1 MFHPGLEE
9 DTALY
14 CEPSDAVF
22 EAFGQVERE
31 VNDATIKRAEA
42 LVSVIVAHLDPMP
55 DDSSE
60 LRTVFDAEA
69 GAAPTVVGKVPSF
82 AGETRVDAFGQ
93 VREQAPRV
101 SIDDTVVCVTRPS
114 GGVVSVKDVERL
126 LDSLPSPTVGVLS
139 QFMDCTGPQVV
150 TEARRVVTGALF
162 MPKLWALAKAG
173 VVGYDRVSYVARR
186 LSHSG
191 ICVPQFD
198 ELLTSRR
205 LDVTFKTF
213 RKHVNEIIAML
224 TTPKSRNEDAVR
236 NRCVRYWDNGDGTS
250 TVTMT
255 GPTLVMHAYFAR
267 LSGCARAVKKNDID
281 PFIATLS
288 DKDREILVPGESGE
302 KAKLRVGDL
311 GDVEIDDDRL
321 MDQLLFDMAVGATP
335 STEVRAK
342 VVPTGQRKPAS
353 VEHDESVDVAAE
365 GVKGLSSVPVF
376 NDKWEANNAQRVYEM
391 ELCISMPINEEWLK
405 AQANINVTVPVVHF
419 LKDQMP
425 GLIEL
430 DLAANGVK
438 MPGGD
443 GRASGDRPPGGT
455 DPGGEAPGVQ
465 QSAGMNTDGKP
476 QGEDP
481 PDRNGLSGATPVG
494 DPPNDS
500 ALAGSGPNE
509 GAQTDSAQGGNAPNE
524 SVQGAG
530 PPEEDGSHETVT
542 RESDGNM
549 ARPVLVRERLNVP
562 AMVNNRTP
570 IDDQTADELI
580 SRATWVY
587 RMFTDP
593 DTGVVLQ
600 STPTKYRVTAPLK
613 RVIEA
618 RSVMCSVLWCPV
630 PARVCEKDHIEPFN
644 HADPKRGGQTVL
656 ENLHPLCKKHHQ
668 EKTNRRI
675 SIATRDDGGLA
686 VEFPRIGTTL
696 VYPPE
701 SRINQ
706 EQFEQLV
713 QFFDAGKLDVSRSVG
728 GFLDAEHAKAGV
740 AASKQF
746 VTQEEITK
754 PVETEEVDESADDG
768 VNPGV
773 GRSAEGAERKPA
785 GQSRTPREGKAR
797 RDERSVW
804 EYAPVPGEL
813 VGDAPPF

>member
-1 MFHPGLEE
+1 MLNPGLEE
-9 DTALY
+9 DSDLY
-14 CEPSDAVF
+14 REPSDAVF

-69 GAAPTVVGKVPSF
+69 GAAPTVVGKAPSS

-93 VREQAPRV
+93 VREHAPRV
-101 SIDDTVVCVTRPS
+101 SIDGTVVCVPRPS

-150 TEARRVVTGALF
+150 TEARRVVTGVLF

-186 LSHSG
+186 LSHLG

-205 LDVTFKTF
+205 VDVTFKTF
-213 RKHVNEIIAML
+213 RKHVNDIIAML
-224 TTPKSRNEDAVR
+224 TTPKSRNEDALR
-236 NRCVRYWDNGDGTS
+236 NRCVRYWDNGNGTS

-302 KAKLRVGDL
+302 KVKLRVGDL

-321 MDQLLFDMAVGATP
+321 MDQLLFDMAVGAIP

-353 VEHDESVDVAAE
+353 VEHDECVDVAGE
-365 GVKGLSSVPVF
+365 GAKGLSSVPVF

-430 DLAANGVK
+430 DLAANGVNE
-438 MPGGD
+438 PGSDERG
-443 GRASGDRPPGGT
+443 SKDRPPGET
-455 DPGGEAPGVQ
+455 DSGGDPPGIQ
-465 QSAGMNTDGKP
+465 QSAGTNTVGKP
-476 QGEDP
+476 PGEESQDK
-481 PDRNGLSGATPVG
+481 SGFRRTPSAG
-494 DPPNDS
+494 DPPVDS
-500 ALAGSGPNE
+500 ALAGSGPNDSAQTE
-509 GAQTDSAQGGNAPNE
+509 GAQTDSAQGDNAPNE
-524 SVQGAG
+524 SAQGAR
-530 PPEEDGSHETVT
+530 PPEESGSHETVA
-542 RESDGNM
+542 RENVGSVV
-549 ARPVLVRERLNVP
+549 RPVLARERLNVP
-562 AMVNNRTP
+562 VMMNNRIP

-580 SRATWVY
+580 SRAMWVY

-618 RSVMCSVLWCPV
+618 RSVTCSVPWCTV

-675 SIATRDDGGLA
+675 SITTRDDGGLA
-686 VEFPRIGTTL
+686 CEFPRIGTTL

-713 QFFDAGKLDVSRSVG
+713 EFFDAGKLDVSRSVG

-746 VTQEEITK
+746 VTQKEITK
-754 PVETEEVDESADDG
+754 PVAAEEVEESAGTGDELGD
-768 VNPGV
+768 
-773 GRSAEGAERKPA
+773 ERVA
-785 GQSRTPREGKAR
+785 REGETAR
-797 RDERSVW
+797 GGRSVW
-804 EYAPVPGEL
+804 EYVPVPGEL

>member
-14 CEPSDAVF
+14 REPSDAVF

-60 LRTVFDAEA
+60 LRTVFDAEV

-101 SIDDTVVCVTRPS
+101 TIDDTVVCVPRPS

-126 LDSLPSPTVGVLS
+126 LDSLPSPTVGMLS

-186 LSHSG
+186 LSHLG

-302 KAKLRVGDL
+302 KVKLRVGDL

-321 MDQLLFDMAVGATP
+321 MDQLLFDMAVGAIP

-353 VEHDESVDVAAE
+353 VEHDESVDVAGE
-365 GVKGLSSVPVF
+365 GAKGLSSVPVF

-443 GRASGDRPPGGT
+443 GRASEDRSPGGT
-455 DPGGEAPGVQ
+455 DPGGKPPGVQ
-465 QSAGMNTDGKP
+465 QPAGMNTDGKP

-481 PDRNGLSGATPVG
+481 PDENGLSGVTPVG

-500 ALAGSGPNE
+500 VQAARTPEES
-509 GAQTDSAQGGNAPNE
+509 DSHGTATREDDGNA
-524 SVQGAG
+524 
-530 PPEEDGSHETVT
+530 
-542 RESDGNM
+542 

-613 RVIEA
+613 RVVEA

-675 SIATRDDGGLA
+675 SITTRDDGGLA

-740 AASKQF
+740 AVSKQF
-746 VTQEEITK
+746 VTQKEITK
-754 PVETEEVDESADDG
+754 PVDTKEAEVAAGTGGEPGDEQVA
-768 VNPGV
+768 
-773 GRSAEGAERKPA
+773 
-785 GQSRTPREGKAR
+785 REGETAR
-797 RDERSVW
+797 GGRSVW

>member
-1 MFHPGLEE
+1 MMLNPGLEE
-9 DTALY
+9 DVDLY
-14 CEPSDAVF
+14 REPSDAVF

-82 AGETRVDAFGQ
+82 ACEARVDAFGQ
-93 VREQAPRV
+93 VREHAPRV
-101 SIDDTVVCVTRPS
+101 SIDDTVVCVPRPS

-126 LDSLPSPTVGVLS
+126 LDSLPSPTVGMLS

-186 LSHSG
+186 LSHLG

-224 TTPKSRNEDAVR
+224 TTPKSRNEDALR
-236 NRCVRYWDNGDGTS
+236 NRCVRYWDNGNGTS

-302 KAKLRVGDL
+302 KVKLRVGDL

-321 MDQLLFDMAVGATP
+321 MDQLLFDMAVGAIP

-353 VEHDESVDVAAE
+353 VEHDESVDVAGEGAE
-365 GVKGLSSVPVF
+365 GLSRVPVF
-376 NDKWEANNAQRVYEM
+376 NDKWEANNARRVYET

-430 DLAANGVK
+430 DLEANGVK
-438 MPGGD
+438 MPGGG
-443 GRASGDRPPGGT
+443 GRASEDRPPGGT
-455 DPGGEAPGVQ
+455 DPGGEPPGVQ
-465 QSAGMNTDGKP
+465 QSAGLDADGKP

-481 PDRNGLSGATPVG
+481 PDRNDLSGATPVG

-500 ALAGSGPNE
+500 E
-509 GAQTDSAQGGNAPNE
+509 
-524 SVQGAG
+524 QGAG

-542 RESDGNM
+542 RKSDGNM
-549 ARPVLVRERLNVP
+549 AKPVLVRERLNVP

-600 STPTKYRVTAPLK
+600 TTPTKYRVTAPLK

-675 SIATRDDGGLA
+675 SITTRDDGGLA

-713 QFFDAGKLDVSRSVG
+713 EFFDAGKLDVSRSVSD
-728 GFLDAEHAKAGV
+728 FLDAEHAKAGV
-740 AASKQF
+740 PASRQL

-773 GRSAEGAERKPA
+773 GRSAEGE
-785 GQSRTPREGKAR
+785 TAR
-797 RDERSVW
+797 GVRSVW
-804 EYAPVPGEL
+804 EYAPVSGEL

>member
-1 MFHPGLEE
+1 MMLNPGLEE
-9 DTALY
+9 DVDLY
-14 CEPSDAVF
+14 REPSDAVF

-42 LVSVIVAHLDPMP
+42 LVSVIVAHLDPMS

-60 LRTVFDAEA
+60 LRTVFDSEA
-69 GAAPTVVGKVPSF
+69 GAAPTVVGQVPSF

-93 VREQAPRV
+93 VCEQAPRV
-101 SIDDTVVCVTRPS
+101 TIDDTVVCVPRPS

-139 QFMDCTGPQVV
+139 QFMDCTGTQVV

-186 LSHSG
+186 LSHLG
-191 ICVPQFD
+191 ICVPLFD

-205 LDVTFKTF
+205 VDVTFKTF
-213 RKHVNEIIAML
+213 RKHVNDIIAML

-281 PFIATLS
+281 PFVATLS

-302 KAKLRVGDL
+302 KVKLRVGDL

-321 MDQLLFDMAVGATP
+321 MDQLLFDMAVGAIP

-342 VVPTGQRKPAS
+342 VVPTGQRKPDS

-365 GVKGLSSVPVF
+365 GAKGLSGVPVF
-376 NDKWEANNAQRVYEM
+376 NDKWEVNNAQRVYET

-438 MPGGD
+438 VPGGD
-443 GRASGDRPPGGT
+443 GRASEVRPPGGT
-455 DPGGEAPGVQ
+455 DPGGEPPGAQ
-465 QSAGMNTDGKP
+465 QTVGMSTDGKP
-476 QGEDP
+476 QDEDP
-481 PDRNGLSGATPVG
+481 PDRNGLSGVTPVG

-500 ALAGSGPNE
+500 ALADKGSN
-509 GAQTDSAQGGNAPNE
+509 
-524 SVQGAG
+524 
-530 PPEEDGSHETVT
+530 
-542 RESDGNM
+542 DGNV
-549 ARPVLVRERLNVP
+549 AKPVLVRERLNVP

-570 IDDQTADELI
+570 IDDQTADEVI

-613 RVIEA
+613 RVVEA
-618 RSVMCSVLWCPV
+618 RSDTCSVPWCRV
-630 PARVCEKDHIEPFN
+630 PSRVCEKDHIEPFN

-675 SIATRDDGGLA
+675 SITTRDDGGLA
-686 VEFPRIGTTL
+686 CEFPRIGTTL

-713 QFFDAGKLDVSRSVG
+713 QFFDAGKLDVSRSVD

-740 AASKQF
+740 SASKQF

-754 PVETEEVDESADDG
+754 PVAAEEADESADDG
-768 VNPGV
+768 VTPGV

-785 GQSRTPREGKAR
+785 DQSRTPREGKAR
-797 RDERSVW
+797 CDERSVW
-804 EYAPVPGEL
+804 EYVPVPGEL

>member
-14 CEPSDAVF
+14 REPSDAVF

-42 LVSVIVAHLDPMP
+42 LVSVIVAHLAPMP

-69 GAAPTVVGKVPSF
+69 GAAPTVVGQVPSF

-101 SIDDTVVCVTRPS
+101 TIDDTVVCVPRPS

-126 LDSLPSPTVGVLS
+126 VDSLPSPTVGMLS
-139 QFMDCTGPQVV
+139 QFKDCTGPQVV

-186 LSHSG
+186 LSHLG

-224 TTPKSRNEDAVR
+224 TTPKSRNEDALR
-236 NRCVRYWDNGDGTS
+236 NRCVRYWDNGNGTS

-302 KAKLRVGDL
+302 KVKLRVGDL

-321 MDQLLFDMAVGATP
+321 MDQLLFDMAVGAIP

-353 VEHDESVDVAAE
+353 VEHDESVDSVGKSAE
-365 GVKGLSSVPVF
+365 GLSSVPVF

-430 DLAANGVK
+430 DLEANGVK

-443 GRASGDRPPGGT
+443 GRASEDRPPGGT
-455 DPGGEAPGVQ
+455 DPGGKPPGVQ
-465 QSAGMNTDGKP
+465 HSVGMNADGKP

-481 PDRNGLSGATPVG
+481 PDRNGLSGAAPVG

-500 ALAGSGPNE
+500 ALAGSGPN
-509 GAQTDSAQGGNAPNE
+509 DSAQGAR
-524 SVQGAG
+524 
-530 PPEEDGSHETVT
+530 PPEESDSHETATRDVAT
-542 RESDGNM
+542 RENDRNT

-570 IDDQTADELI
+570 IDDQTADEVI

-600 STPTKYRVTAPLK
+600 TTPTKYRVTAPLK

-644 HADPKRGGQTVL
+644 HADPKLGGQTVL

-675 SIATRDDGGLA
+675 SITTRDDGGLA

-746 VTQEEITK
+746 VTQKEITK
-754 PVETEEVDESADDG
+754 PVATEVAEESADAG

-773 GRSAEGAERKPA
+773 GGSAEGE
-785 GQSRTPREGKAR
+785 TAR
-797 RDERSVW
+797 GGRSVW
-804 EYAPVPGEL
+804 EYAPAPGEL

>member
-1 MFHPGLEE
+1 MLNPGLEE
-9 DTALY
+9 DVDLY
-14 CEPSDAVF
+14 REPSDAVF

-42 LVSVIVAHLDPMP
+42 LVSVVVAHLDPMP
-55 DDSSE
+55 DDSLV

-69 GAAPTVVGKVPSF
+69 GAPPAVIGQVPSF
-82 AGETRVDAFGQ
+82 AGETRVDSFGQ

-101 SIDDTVVCVTRPS
+101 SIDDTVVCVLTPN
-114 GGVVSVKDVERL
+114 GGVVSVKDVEGL
-126 LDSLPSPTVGVLS
+126 LDSLPSPTVGMLS
-139 QFMDCTGPQVV
+139 QFMDCTGPQVI
-150 TEARRVVTGALF
+150 TETRRVVTGALF

-186 LSHSG
+186 LSHLG
-191 ICVPQFD
+191 ICVPLFD

-302 KAKLRVGDL
+302 KVKLRVGDL

-321 MDQLLFDMAVGATP
+321 MDQLLFDMAVGAIP
-335 STEVRAK
+335 STEVHAK
-342 VVPTGQRKPAS
+342 VVPTGQQTPGS
-353 VEHDESVDVAAE
+353 VEYGECADSAGAGGD
-365 GVKGLSSVPVF
+365 GLSSVPVF

-391 ELCISMPINEEWLK
+391 ELCISMPINEEWLI
-405 AQANINVTVPVVHF
+405 AQTNINVTVPVLHF

-438 MPGGD
+438 TPGGD
-443 GRASGDRPPGGT
+443 GRTSEGRPPGGT
-455 DPGGEAPGVQ
+455 DPGGEPPGVQ
-465 QSAGMNTDGKP
+465 QSAGMNADGKP
-476 QGEDP
+476 QDENP
-481 PDRNGLSGATPVG
+481 PDRSGLSGATPVG
-494 DPPNDS
+494 DPPY
-500 ALAGSGPNE
+500 E
-509 GAQTDSAQGGNAPNE
+509 GAQTGSAQGDDA
-524 SVQGAG
+524 QGTG
-530 PPEEDGSHETVT
+530 PPEEDGSHETAT
-542 RESDGNM
+542 RENDGNT

-562 AMVNNRTP
+562 AMLNNRTP

-618 RSVMCSVLWCPV
+618 RSVMCSVLWCTV

-644 HADPKRGGQTVL
+644 HADPKSGGQTVL

-668 EKTNRRI
+668 EKTNKRI
-675 SIATRDDGGLA
+675 SITKRDDGGLA

-713 QFFDAGKLDVSRSVG
+713 QFFDAGKLDVSRSVN
-728 GFLDAEHAKAGV
+728 GFLDSEHVKAGV
-740 AASKQF
+740 SVSKQF
-746 VTQEEITK
+746 VTQEEITR
-754 PVETEEVDESADDG
+754 PVEAEEAADAGDE
-768 VNPGV
+768 PGD
-773 GRSAEGAERKPA
+773 ERV
-785 GQSRTPREGKAR
+785 SREGETA

-804 EYAPVPGEL
+804 EYVPVPGEL

>member
-31 VNDATIKRAEA
+31 VNGATIKRAEA

-69 GAAPTVVGKVPSF
+69 GAAPTVVGKAPSS

-93 VREQAPRV
+93 VREHAPRV
-101 SIDDTVVCVTRPS
+101 SIDDTVVCVPRPS
-114 GGVVSVKDVERL
+114 GGVVSVKDVEQL

-139 QFMDCTGPQVV
+139 QFMDCTGPQVA
-150 TEARRVVTGALF
+150 TEARRVVTGVLF
-162 MPKLWALAKAG
+162 LPKLWALAKAG

-186 LSHSG
+186 LSHLG

-205 LDVTFKTF
+205 VDVTFKTF
-213 RKHVNEIIAML
+213 RKHVNDIIAML
-224 TTPKSRNEDAVR
+224 TTPKSRNEDALR
-236 NRCVRYWDNGDGTS
+236 NRCVRYWDNGNGTS

-288 DKDREILVPGESGE
+288 DKDREVLVPGESGE
-302 KAKLRVGDL
+302 KVKLRVGDL

-321 MDQLLFDMAVGATP
+321 MDQLLFDMAVGAIP

-342 VVPTGQRKPAS
+342 VVPTGQQKPAS
-353 VEHDESVDVAAE
+353 VEHRESAGSVDE
-365 GVKGLSSVPVF
+365 GATKLSSVPVF
-376 NDKWEANNAQRVYEM
+376 NDKWEANNAQRVYET

-405 AQANINVTVPVVHF
+405 AQANINVTVPVLHF
-419 LKDQMP
+419 LKDQVP

-443 GRASGDRPPGGT
+443 GRTSEDRPPGGT
-455 DPGGEAPGVQ
+455 DPGGKPPGVQ
-465 QSAGMNTDGKP
+465 QSVGMNAAGKP

-494 DPPNDS
+494 DPPNGS
-500 ALAGSGPNE
+500 ALAGSGPN
-509 GAQTDSAQGGNAPNE
+509 DSAQGAR
-524 SVQGAG
+524 S
-530 PPEEDGSHETVT
+530 PEECGSPEAAT
-542 RESDGNM
+542 RENSENT

-562 AMVNNRTP
+562 VMMNNRIP

-613 RVIEA
+613 RVVEA
-618 RSVMCSVLWCPV
+618 RSDTCSVPWCRV
-630 PARVCEKDHIEPFN
+630 PSRVCEKDHIEPFN

-675 SIATRDDGGLA
+675 SITTRDDGGLA

-713 QFFDAGKLDVSRSVG
+713 QFFDARKLDVSRSVN

-740 AASKQF
+740 TASKQF

-754 PVETEEVDESADDG
+754 PLEVDEAEESAGTGDE
-768 VNPGV
+768 PGDEQV
-773 GRSAEGAERKPA
+773 A
-785 GQSRTPREGKAR
+785 REGETAR
-797 RDERSVW
+797 GGRSVW
-804 EYAPVPGEL
+804 EYVPVPGEL

>member
-1 MFHPGLEE
+1 MLNPGLEE
-9 DTALY
+9 DVDLY

-101 SIDDTVVCVTRPS
+101 SIDDTVVCVPRPS

-186 LSHSG
+186 LSHLG

-302 KAKLRVGDL
+302 KVKLRVGDL

-321 MDQLLFDMAVGATP
+321 MDQLLFDMAVGAIP

-342 VVPTGQRKPAS
+342 VVSTGQRKPAS
-353 VEHDESVDVAAE
+353 VEHDESVDVAGE
-365 GVKGLSSVPVF
+365 GAKGLSSVPVF

-405 AQANINVTVPVVHF
+405 AQANINVTVPVLHF

-430 DLAANGVK
+430 DLEANGVK

-443 GRASGDRPPGGT
+443 GWASEDRSPGGT
-455 DPGGEAPGVQ
+455 DPGGEPPGVQ
-465 QSAGMNTDGKP
+465 QPAGMNADGKP

-481 PDRNGLSGATPVG
+481 PDENGLSGVTPVG
-494 DPPNDS
+494 DPPN
-500 ALAGSGPNE
+500 E
-509 GAQTDSAQGGNAPNE
+509 SAQGAR
-524 SVQGAG
+524 
-530 PPEEDGSHETVT
+530 PPEESDSHETAT
-542 RESDGNM
+542 RENDGNM

-600 STPTKYRVTAPLK
+600 TTPTKYRVTAPLK

-675 SIATRDDGGLA
+675 SITTRDDGALA

-706 EQFEQLV
+706 EQYEQLV
-713 QFFDAGKLDVSRSVG
+713 QFFDAGKLDVSRSVN

-754 PVETEEVDESADDG
+754 PVVTEEVDESADDG

-773 GRSAEGAERKPA
+773 GRSAEGAGRKPA

-797 RDERSVW
+797 CDERSVW

>member
-31 VNDATIKRAEA
+31 VNGATIKRAEA

-60 LRTVFDAEA
+60 PRTVFDAEA
-69 GAAPTVVGKVPSF
+69 GAAPTVVGQVPSF
-82 AGETRVDAFGQ
+82 ASETRVDAFGQ
-93 VREQAPRV
+93 VREQTPRV
-101 SIDDTVVCVTRPS
+101 SIDDTVVCVPTPN
-114 GGVVSVKDVERL
+114 GGVVSVKDVEQL
-126 LDSLPSPTVGVLS
+126 LDSLPSPTVGMLS

-186 LSHSG
+186 LSHLG

-205 LDVTFKTF
+205 VDVTFKTF
-213 RKHVNEIIAML
+213 RKHVNDIIAML
-224 TTPKSRNEDAVR
+224 TTPKSRNEDALR
-236 NRCVRYWDNGDGTS
+236 NRCVRYWDNGNGTS

-302 KAKLRVGDL
+302 KVKLRVGDL

-321 MDQLLFDMAVGATP
+321 MDQLLFDMAVGAIP

-342 VVPTGQRKPAS
+342 VVPTGQRKPDN
-353 VEHDESVDVAAE
+353 VEHRESDGSADEGAT
-365 GVKGLSSVPVF
+365 KLSNVPVF
-376 NDKWEANNAQRVYEM
+376 NDKWEASNAQRVYET

-405 AQANINVTVPVVHF
+405 AQANINVTVPVLHF
-419 LKDQMP
+419 LKDQVP
-425 GLIEL
+425 GVVEL
-430 DLAANGVK
+430 DLAANGVNE
-438 MPGGD
+438 PGSDERG
-443 GRASGDRPPGGT
+443 SKDRPPGET
-455 DPGGEAPGVQ
+455 DSGGDPPGVQ
-465 QSAGMNTDGKP
+465 QSAGTNTVGKP
-476 QGEDP
+476 PGEESQDK
-481 PDRNGLSGATPVG
+481 SGFRRTPSAG
-494 DPPNDS
+494 DPPVDS
-500 ALAGSGPNE
+500 ALAGSGPNG
-509 GAQTDSAQGGNAPNE
+509 GAQTDSAQGDNAPNE
-524 SVQGAG
+524 SAQGAR
-530 PPEEDGSHETVT
+530 PPEESGSHETAT
-542 RESDGNM
+542 RENSENT
-549 ARPVLVRERLNVP
+549 ASPVLVRDRLNVP

-570 IDDQTADELI
+570 IDDQTADEVI

-618 RSVMCSVLWCPV
+618 RSDTCSVPWCPV
-630 PARVCEKDHIEPFN
+630 PSRVCEKDHIEPFN

-668 EKTNRRI
+668 EKTSRRI
-675 SIATRDDGGLA
+675 SITTRDDGGLA
-686 VEFPRIGTTL
+686 CEFPRIGTTL

-713 QFFDAGKLDVSRSVG
+713 QFFDAGKLDVSRSVN

-740 AASKQF
+740 TASKQF

-754 PVETEEVDESADDG
+754 PLEVDEAEESAD
-768 VNPGV
+768 
-773 GRSAEGAERKPA
+773 AEGEPGDEQVA
-785 GQSRTPREGKAR
+785 REGETAR
-797 RDERSVW
+797 GVRSVW

>member
-1 MFHPGLEE
+1 MLNSGLEE
-9 DTALY
+9 DVDLY
-14 CEPSDAVF
+14 REPSDAVF

-42 LVSVIVAHLDPMP
+42 LVSVVVAHLDPMP
-55 DDSSE
+55 DDSLV

-69 GAAPTVVGKVPSF
+69 GAPPAVIGQVPSF
-82 AGETRVDAFGQ
+82 AGETRVDSFGQ

-101 SIDDTVVCVTRPS
+101 SIDDTVVCVLTPN
-114 GGVVSVKDVERL
+114 GGVVSVKDVEGL
-126 LDSLPSPTVGVLS
+126 LDSLPSPTVGMLS
-139 QFMDCTGPQVV
+139 QFMDCTGPQVI
-150 TEARRVVTGALF
+150 TETRRVVTGALF

-186 LSHSG
+186 LSHLG
-191 ICVPQFD
+191 ICVPLFD

-302 KAKLRVGDL
+302 KVKLRVGDL

-321 MDQLLFDMAVGATP
+321 MDQLLFDMAVGAIP
-335 STEVRAK
+335 STEVHAK
-342 VVPTGQRKPAS
+342 VVPTGQQKPGS
-353 VEHDESVDVAAE
+353 VEYGECADSAGAGGD
-365 GVKGLSSVPVF
+365 GLSNVPVF
-376 NDKWEANNAQRVYEM
+376 NDKWEANNAQRVYET

-405 AQANINVTVPVVHF
+405 AQTNINITVPVLHF

-443 GRASGDRPPGGT
+443 GRTSEDRPPGGT
-455 DPGGEAPGVQ
+455 DPGGEPPGVQ
-465 QSAGMNTDGKP
+465 PPAGMNADGKP

-481 PDRNGLSGATPVG
+481 PDRSGLSGVTPVG

-509 GAQTDSAQGGNAPNE
+509 SAQTDSAQGDEA
-524 SVQGAG
+524 QGAG
-530 PPEEDGSHETVT
+530 PSEEDGSHETAT
-542 RESDGNM
+542 RENSENS
-549 ARPVLVRERLNVP
+549 ARSVLVRDRLNVP
-562 AMVNNRTP
+562 VMVNNRTP

-587 RMFTDP
+587 RMFTNP

-618 RSVMCSVLWCPV
+618 RSVMCSVLWCTV

-668 EKTNRRI
+668 EKTNKRI
-675 SIATRDDGGLA
+675 NITKRDDGGLA

-713 QFFDAGKLDVSRSVG
+713 QFFDAGKLDVSRSVND
-728 GFLDAEHAKAGV
+728 FLDAEHAKAGV

-746 VTQEEITK
+746 VTQKEITK
-754 PVETEEVDESADDG
+754 PVAAEEAEESAGTGDE
-768 VNPGV
+768 PGDEQ
-773 GRSAEGAERKPA
+773 A
-785 GQSRTPREGKAR
+785 TREGETA

-804 EYAPVPGEL
+804 AYEPVPGEL

>member
-9 DTALY
+9 DVDLY

-22 EAFGQVERE
+22 EAFRHVERE

-42 LVSVIVAHLDPMP
+42 LVSVIVAHLDPLT

-69 GAAPTVVGKVPSF
+69 GVAPTVVGQVPSF
-82 AGETRVDAFGQ
+82 ASETRVDAFGQ
-93 VREQAPRV
+93 VREQTPRV
-101 SIDDTVVCVTRPS
+101 SIDDTVVCVPTPN
-114 GGVVSVKDVERL
+114 GGVVSVKDVEQL
-126 LDSLPSPTVGVLS
+126 LDSLPSPTVGMLS

-186 LSHSG
+186 LSHLG

-205 LDVTFKTF
+205 VDVTFKTF
-213 RKHVNEIIAML
+213 RKHVNDIIAML
-224 TTPKSRNEDAVR
+224 TTPKSRNEDALR
-236 NRCVRYWDNGDGTS
+236 NRCVRYWDNGNGTS

-302 KAKLRVGDL
+302 KVKLRVGDL

-321 MDQLLFDMAVGATP
+321 MDQLLFDMAVGAIP

-342 VVPTGQRKPAS
+342 VVPTGQRKPDN
-353 VEHDESVDVAAE
+353 VEHRESDGSADEGAT
-365 GVKGLSSVPVF
+365 KLSNVPVF
-376 NDKWEANNAQRVYEM
+376 NDKWEASNAQRVYET

-405 AQANINVTVPVVHF
+405 AQANINVTVPVLHF
-419 LKDQMP
+419 LKDQVP
-425 GLIEL
+425 GVVEL
-430 DLAANGVK
+430 DLAANGVNE
-438 MPGGD
+438 PGSDERG
-443 GRASGDRPPGGT
+443 SKDRPPGET
-455 DPGGEAPGVQ
+455 DSGGDPPGVQ
-465 QSAGMNTDGKP
+465 QSAGTNTVGKP
-476 QGEDP
+476 PGEESQDK
-481 PDRNGLSGATPVG
+481 SGFRRTPSAG
-494 DPPNDS
+494 DPPVDS
-500 ALAGSGPNE
+500 ALAGSGPNG
-509 GAQTDSAQGGNAPNE
+509 GAQGDNAPNE
-524 SVQGAG
+524 SAQGAR
-530 PPEEDGSHETVT
+530 PPEESGSHETAT
-542 RESDGNM
+542 RENSENT
-549 ARPVLVRERLNVP
+549 ASPVLVRDRLNVP

-570 IDDQTADELI
+570 IDDQTADEVI

-618 RSVMCSVLWCPV
+618 RSDTCSVPWCPV
-630 PARVCEKDHIEPFN
+630 PSRVCEKDHIEPFN
-644 HADPKRGGQTVL
+644 HAGPKRGGQTVL

-668 EKTNRRI
+668 EKTSRRI
-675 SIATRDDGGLA
+675 SITTRDDGGLA
-686 VEFPRIGTTL
+686 CEFPRIGTTL

-706 EQFEQLV
+706 EQFEQMV
-713 QFFDAGKLDVSRSVG
+713 EFFDAGKLDVSRSVG

-746 VTQEEITK
+746 VTQKEITK
-754 PVETEEVDESADDG
+754 PVAAEEVDESAGTGDELGD
-768 VNPGV
+768 
-773 GRSAEGAERKPA
+773 ERVA
-785 GQSRTPREGKAR
+785 REGETAR
-797 RDERSVW
+797 GGRSVW

>member
-1 MFHPGLEE
+1 MMLNPGLGE
-9 DTALY
+9 DVDLY
-14 CEPSDAVF
+14 REPSDAVF

-42 LVSVIVAHLDPMP
+42 LVSVIVAHLDPMS

-60 LRTVFDAEA
+60 LRTVFDSEA
-69 GAAPTVVGKVPSF
+69 GAAPTVVGQVPSF

-101 SIDDTVVCVTRPS
+101 TIDDTVVCVPRPS

-186 LSHSG
+186 LSHLG
-191 ICVPQFD
+191 ICVPLFD

-205 LDVTFKTF
+205 VDVTFKTF
-213 RKHVNEIIAML
+213 RKHVNDIIAML

-302 KAKLRVGDL
+302 KVKLRVGDL

-321 MDQLLFDMAVGATP
+321 MDQLLFDMAVGAIP

-342 VVPTGQRKPAS
+342 VVPTGQRKPDS

-365 GVKGLSSVPVF
+365 GAKGLSGVPMF
-376 NDKWEANNAQRVYEM
+376 NDKWEVNNAQRVYEM

-438 MPGGD
+438 VPGGD
-443 GRASGDRPPGGT
+443 GRASEVRPPGGT
-455 DPGGEAPGVQ
+455 DPGGEPPGAQ
-465 QSAGMNTDGKP
+465 QSVGMSADGKP
-476 QGEDP
+476 QDEDP
-481 PDRNGLSGATPVG
+481 PDRNGLSGVTPVG
-494 DPPNDS
+494 DP
-500 ALAGSGPNE
+500 PNE
-509 GAQTDSAQGGNAPNE
+509 GAQTDSALA
-524 SVQGAG
+524 
-530 PPEEDGSHETVT
+530 DKGSN
-542 RESDGNM
+542 DGNV
-549 ARPVLVRERLNVP
+549 AKPVLVRERLNVP

-570 IDDQTADELI
+570 IDDQTADEVI

-613 RVIEA
+613 RVVEA
-618 RSVMCSVLWCPV
+618 RSDTCSVPWCRV
-630 PARVCEKDHIEPFN
+630 PSRVCEKDHIEPFN

-668 EKTNRRI
+668 EKTNKRI
-675 SIATRDDGGLA
+675 SITTRDDGGLA
-686 VEFPRIGTTL
+686 CEFPRIGTTL

-713 QFFDAGKLDVSRSVG
+713 QFFDAGKLDVSRSVD

-740 AASKQF
+740 AASRQF

-754 PVETEEVDESADDG
+754 PVAAEEADESADDG
-768 VNPGV
+768 VTTGV

-785 GQSRTPREGKAR
+785 DQSRTPREGKAR
-797 RDERSVW
+797 CDERSVW
-804 EYAPVPGEL
+804 EYVPVPGEL

>member
-9 DTALY
+9 DVDLY

-22 EAFGQVERE
+22 EAFRHVERE

-42 LVSVIVAHLDPMP
+42 LVSVIVAHLDPLT

-69 GAAPTVVGKVPSF
+69 GVAPTVVGQVPSF
-82 AGETRVDAFGQ
+82 ASETRVDAFGQ
-93 VREQAPRV
+93 VREQTPRV
-101 SIDDTVVCVTRPS
+101 SIDDTVVCVPTPN
-114 GGVVSVKDVERL
+114 GGVVSVKDVEQL
-126 LDSLPSPTVGVLS
+126 LDSLPSPTVGMLS

-186 LSHSG
+186 LSHLG

-205 LDVTFKTF
+205 VDVTFKTF
-213 RKHVNEIIAML
+213 RKHVNDIIAML
-224 TTPKSRNEDAVR
+224 TTPKSRNEDALR
-236 NRCVRYWDNGDGTS
+236 NRCVRYWDNGNGTS

-302 KAKLRVGDL
+302 KVKLRVGDL

-321 MDQLLFDMAVGATP
+321 MDQLLFDMAVGAIP
-335 STEVRAK
+335 STEVHAK
-342 VVPTGQRKPAS
+342 VVPTGQQKPGS
-353 VEHDESVDVAAE
+353 VEYGECADSAGAGGD
-365 GVKGLSSVPVF
+365 GLSNVPVF
-376 NDKWEANNAQRVYEM
+376 NDKWEANNAQRVYET

-405 AQANINVTVPVVHF
+405 AQTNINITVPVLHF

-430 DLAANGVK
+430 DLDANGVK

-443 GRASGDRPPGGT
+443 GRTSEDRPPGGT
-455 DPGGEAPGVQ
+455 DPGGKPPGVQ
-465 QSAGMNTDGKP
+465 QSVGMNADGKP

-481 PDRNGLSGATPVG
+481 SDANGLSGATPVG

-500 ALAGSGPNE
+500 AQTE
-509 GAQTDSAQGGNAPNE
+509 VAQTDSAQGDNAPNE
-524 SVQGAG
+524 SAQGAR
-530 PPEEDGSHETVT
+530 PPEESGSHETAT
-542 RESDGNM
+542 RENSENT
-549 ARPVLVRERLNVP
+549 ARPVLVRDRLNVP

-570 IDDQTADELI
+570 IDDQTADEVI

-618 RSVMCSVLWCPV
+618 RSDTCSVPWCPV
-630 PARVCEKDHIEPFN
+630 PSRVCEKDHIEPFN

-668 EKTNRRI
+668 EKTSRRI
-675 SIATRDDGGLA
+675 SITTRDDGGLA
-686 VEFPRIGTTL
+686 CEFPRIGTTL

-706 EQFEQLV
+706 EQFEQMV
-713 QFFDAGKLDVSRSVG
+713 EFFDAGKLDVSRSVG

-746 VTQEEITK
+746 VTQKEITK
-754 PVETEEVDESADDG
+754 PVAAEEVDESAGTGDELGD
-768 VNPGV
+768 
-773 GRSAEGAERKPA
+773 ERVA
-785 GQSRTPREGKAR
+785 REGETAR
-797 RDERSVW
+797 GGRSVW
-804 EYAPVPGEL
+804 EYTPMPGEL

>member
-1 MFHPGLEE
+1 MFYPGLEE

-14 CEPSDAVF
+14 REPSDAVF

-31 VNDATIKRAEA
+31 VNDVTIKRAEA
-42 LVSVIVAHLDPMP
+42 LVAVIVAHLDPMP

-60 LRTVFDAEA
+60 LRTVFNAEA
-69 GAAPTVVGKVPSF
+69 GAPPAVIGQVLSF

-93 VREQAPRV
+93 VREQAPKV
-101 SIDDTVVCVTRPS
+101 SIDGTVVCVLTPN

-126 LDSLPSPTVGVLS
+126 LDSLPSPTVGMLS
-139 QFMDCTGPQVV
+139 QFMDCTGPQVI
-150 TEARRVVTGALF
+150 TETRRVVTGALF
-162 MPKLWALAKAG
+162 MPKLWALAKTG

-186 LSHSG
+186 LSHLG
-191 ICVPQFD
+191 ICVPLFD

-302 KAKLRVGDL
+302 KVKFRVGDL

-321 MDQLLFDMAVGATP
+321 MDQLLFDMAVGAIP
-335 STEVRAK
+335 STEVHAK
-342 VVPTGQRKPAS
+342 VVPTGQQKPGS
-353 VEHDESVDVAAE
+353 VEHDESADSAGE
-365 GVKGLSSVPVF
+365 RGNGPSSVPVF

-405 AQANINVTVPVVHF
+405 AQTNINVTIPVLHF

-438 MPGGD
+438 VPSGD
-443 GRASGDRPPGGT
+443 GQATEDRPPGGT
-455 DPGGEAPGVQ
+455 DPGGEPPDVQ
-465 QSAGMNTDGKP
+465 QSAGMNADSKP

-481 PDRNGLSGATPVG
+481 PDENGLSGVTPVG
-494 DPPNDS
+494 DPPYEG
-500 ALAGSGPNE
+500 ALADSGPN
-509 GAQTDSAQGGNAPNE
+509 
-524 SVQGAG
+524 
-530 PPEEDGSHETVT
+530 
-542 RESDGNM
+542 DGNT

-618 RSVMCSVLWCPV
+618 RSVTCSVLWCPV

-668 EKTNRRI
+668 EKTNKRI
-675 SIATRDDGGLA
+675 SITTRDDGGLA

-713 QFFDAGKLDVSRSVG
+713 RFFDAGKLDVSRSVD

-746 VTQEEITK
+746 VTQEEITR
-754 PVETEEVDESADDG
+754 PAETEEAEESAD
-768 VNPGV
+768 
-773 GRSAEGAERKPA
+773 AEGEPGDEQVA
-785 GQSRTPREGKAR
+785 REGETAR
-797 RDERSVW
+797 GGRSVW
-804 EYAPVPGEL
+804 EYAPAPGEL

>member
-1 MFHPGLEE
+1 MLNPGLEE
-9 DTALY
+9 DMDLY
-14 CEPSDAVF
+14 REPSDAVF
-22 EAFGQVERE
+22 EAFGQVECE

-42 LVSVIVAHLDPMP
+42 LVSVVVAHLDPLT

-69 GAAPTVVGKVPSF
+69 GAAPTVVGQVPSF

-93 VREQAPRV
+93 VREQAPKV
-101 SIDDTVVCVTRPS
+101 SIDDTVVCVLTPN

-126 LDSLPSPTVGVLS
+126 LDSLPSPTVGMLS

-150 TEARRVVTGALF
+150 TETRRVVTGALF

-173 VVGYDRVSYVARR
+173 VVGYDRVAYVSRR
-186 LSHSG
+186 LSHLG
-191 ICVPQFD
+191 ICVPLFD

-302 KAKLRVGDL
+302 KVKVRVGDL

-321 MDQLLFDMAVGATP
+321 MDQLLFDMAVGAIP
-335 STEVRAK
+335 STEVHAK
-342 VVPTGQRKPAS
+342 VVPTGQRKPGRM
-353 VEHDESVDVAAE
+353 EYGESVDSAGE
-365 GVKGLSSVPVF
+365 GASELSNVSVF

-405 AQANINVTVPVVHF
+405 AQTNINVTIPVLHF

-438 MPGGD
+438 VPSGD
-443 GRASGDRPPGGT
+443 GQATEDRPPGGT
-455 DPGGEAPGVQ
+455 DPGGEPPGVQ

-481 PDRNGLSGATPVG
+481 PDRSGLSGV
-494 DPPNDS
+494 PP
-500 ALAGSGPNE
+500 AGYPPSD
-509 GAQTDSAQGGNAPNE
+509 GAQTDSAQGDKAPNE
-524 SVQGAG
+524 SEQGAG
-530 PPEEDGSHETVT
+530 PPEEDGSHETAT
-542 RESDGNM
+542 SENSGNT

-600 STPTKYRVTAPLK
+600 TTPTKYRVTAPLK

-618 RSVMCSVLWCPV
+618 RSVMCSVPWCPV

-644 HADPKRGGQTVL
+644 HADPKRGGHTVL

-668 EKTNRRI
+668 EKTSKRI
-675 SIATRDDGGLA
+675 SITTRDDGGLA

-713 QFFDAGKLDVSRSVG
+713 QFFDAGKLDVSRSVD

-754 PVETEEVDESADDG
+754 PVETEEAEAAAGTGDE
-768 VNPGV
+768 PGDEQV
-773 GRSAEGAERKPA
+773 A
-785 GQSRTPREGKAR
+785 REGETACDK
-797 RDERSVW
+797 RSVW

>member
-31 VNDATIKRAEA
+31 VNGATIKRAEA

-60 LRTVFDAEA
+60 PRTVFDAEA

-186 LSHSG
+186 LSHLG
-191 ICVPQFD
+191 ICVPLFD

-302 KAKLRVGDL
+302 KVKLRVGDL
-311 GDVEIDDDRL
+311 GDVEMDDDRL
-321 MDQLLFDMAVGATP
+321 MDQLLFDMAVGAIP

-353 VEHDESVDVAAE
+353 VEHDESVDVSGE
-365 GVKGLSSVPVF
+365 GAKGLSSVPVF

-391 ELCISMPINEEWLK
+391 ELCISMPIDEEWLK

-430 DLAANGVK
+430 DLEANGVK

-494 DPPNDS
+494 DPPNES
-500 ALAGSGPNE
+500 A
-509 GAQTDSAQGGNAPNE
+509 
-524 SVQGAG
+524 QGAG

-675 SIATRDDGGLA
+675 SITTRDDGGLA

-713 QFFDAGKLDVSRSVG
+713 QFFDAGKLDVSRSVN

-740 AASKQF
+740 TASKQF

-754 PVETEEVDESADDG
+754 PLEVDEAEESAD
-768 VNPGV
+768 
-773 GRSAEGAERKPA
+773 AEGEPGDEQVA
-785 GQSRTPREGKAR
+785 REGETAR
-797 RDERSVW
+797 GVRSVW

>member
-14 CEPSDAVF
+14 SEPSDAVF

-93 VREQAPRV
+93 VREHAPRV
-101 SIDDTVVCVTRPS
+101 SIDDTVVCVPRPS

-126 LDSLPSPTVGVLS
+126 LDSLPSPTVGMLS

-150 TEARRVVTGALF
+150 TEARRVVTGVLF

-186 LSHSG
+186 LSHLG

-224 TTPKSRNEDAVR
+224 TTPKSRNEDALR
-236 NRCVRYWDNGDGTS
+236 NRCVRYWDNGNGTS

-302 KAKLRVGDL
+302 KVKLRVGDL

-321 MDQLLFDMAVGATP
+321 MDQLLFDMAVGAIP

-353 VEHDESVDVAAE
+353 VEHDESVDSVGKSAE
-365 GVKGLSSVPVF
+365 GLSSVPVF

-430 DLAANGVK
+430 DLEANGVK
-438 MPGGD
+438 TPGGD
-443 GRASGDRPPGGT
+443 GRGSADRPPGGT
-455 DPGGEAPGVQ
+455 DPGGEPPGVQ
-465 QSAGMNTDGKP
+465 QSAGMKTDGKP

-481 PDRNGLSGATPVG
+481 PDRNGLSGVTPVG

-500 ALAGSGPNE
+500 A
-509 GAQTDSAQGGNAPNE
+509 
-524 SVQGAG
+524 QGAR
-530 PPEEDGSHETVT
+530 PPEESDSHETAT
-542 RESDGNM
+542 RENDGNT

-570 IDDQTADELI
+570 IDDQTADEVI

-600 STPTKYRVTAPLK
+600 TTPTKYRVTAPLK

-644 HADPKRGGQTVL
+644 HADPKLGGQTVL

-675 SIATRDDGGLA
+675 SITTRDDGGLA

-713 QFFDAGKLDVSRSVG
+713 RFFDAGKLDVSRSVD

-746 VTQEEITK
+746 VTQEEITR
-754 PVETEEVDESADDG
+754 PVETEEAEESAD
-768 VNPGV
+768 
-773 GRSAEGAERKPA
+773 AEGEPGDEQVA
-785 GQSRTPREGKAR
+785 REGETAR
-797 RDERSVW
+797 GGRSVW
-804 EYAPVPGEL
+804 EYAPAPGEL

>member
-1 MFHPGLEE
+1 MMLNPGLEE
-9 DTALY
+9 DADLY
-14 CEPSDAVF
+14 CEPSDALF
-22 EAFGQVERE
+22 EAFERVERE

-42 LVSVIVAHLDPMP
+42 LVSVVVAHLDPMP
-55 DDSSE
+55 DDSSV

-69 GAAPTVVGKVPSF
+69 GAPPAVIGQVPSF
-82 AGETRVDAFGQ
+82 AGETRVDSFGQ
-93 VREQAPRV
+93 AREQAPRV
-101 SIDDTVVCVTRPS
+101 SIDDTVVCVLTPN

-126 LDSLPSPTVGVLS
+126 LDSLPSPTVGMLS
-139 QFMDCTGPQVV
+139 RFMDCTGPQVI
-150 TEARRVVTGALF
+150 TETRRVVTGALF

-186 LSHSG
+186 LSHLG
-191 ICVPQFD
+191 ICVPLFD

-302 KAKLRVGDL
+302 KVKLRVGDL

-321 MDQLLFDMAVGATP
+321 MDQLLFDMAVGAIP

-342 VVPTGQRKPAS
+342 VVPTGQRKPDS

-365 GVKGLSSVPVF
+365 GAKGLSGVPVF
-376 NDKWEANNAQRVYEM
+376 NDKWEVNNAQRVYEM

-443 GRASGDRPPGGT
+443 GRASEDRPPGGT
-455 DPGGEAPGVQ
+455 DPGGEPPGVQ

-481 PDRNGLSGATPVG
+481 PDRSGLSGVTPVG
-494 DPPNDS
+494 DPPNQ
-500 ALAGSGPNE
+500 
-509 GAQTDSAQGGNAPNE
+509 GAQTDSAHG
-524 SVQGAG
+524 
-530 PPEEDGSHETVT
+530 
-542 RESDGNM
+542 DGNM
-549 ARPVLVRERLNVP
+549 TQPVLVRERLNVP

-613 RVIEA
+613 RVVEA
-618 RSVMCSVLWCPV
+618 RSDTCSVPWCRV
-630 PARVCEKDHIEPFN
+630 PSRVCEKDHIEPFN

-675 SIATRDDGGLA
+675 SITTRDDGGLA
-686 VEFPRIGTTL
+686 CEFPRIGTTL

-713 QFFDAGKLDVSRSVG
+713 QFFDAGKLDVSRSVD

-740 AASKQF
+740 AASRQF

-754 PVETEEVDESADDG
+754 PVAAEEAEESADDG
-768 VNPGV
+768 VTPGV

-785 GQSRTPREGKAR
+785 DQSRTPREGKAR
-797 RDERSVW
+797 CDERSVW
-804 EYAPVPGEL
+804 KYVPVPGEL

>member
-31 VNDATIKRAEA
+31 VNGATIKRAEA

-60 LRTVFDAEA
+60 PRTVFDAEA
-69 GAAPTVVGKVPSF
+69 GAAPTVVGEVPSF

-186 LSHSG
+186 LSHLG
-191 ICVPQFD
+191 ICVPLFD

-224 TTPKSRNEDAVR
+224 TTSKSRNEDAVR

-302 KAKLRVGDL
+302 KVKLRVGDL
-311 GDVEIDDDRL
+311 GDVEMDDDRL
-321 MDQLLFDMAVGATP
+321 MDQLLFDMAVGAIP

-353 VEHDESVDVAAE
+353 VEHDESVDVSGE
-365 GVKGLSSVPVF
+365 GAKGLSSVPVF

-430 DLAANGVK
+430 DLEANGMK

-455 DPGGEAPGVQ
+455 DPCGEAPGVQ

-494 DPPNDS
+494 DPPNES
-500 ALAGSGPNE
+500 A
-509 GAQTDSAQGGNAPNE
+509 
-524 SVQGAG
+524 QGAG

-675 SIATRDDGGLA
+675 SITTRDDGGLA

-713 QFFDAGKLDVSRSVG
+713 QFFDAGKLDVSRSVN

-740 AASKQF
+740 TASKQF

-754 PVETEEVDESADDG
+754 PLEVDEAEESAD
-768 VNPGV
+768 
-773 GRSAEGAERKPA
+773 AEGEPGDEQVA
-785 GQSRTPREGKAR
+785 REGETAR
-797 RDERSVW
+797 GVRSVW

>member
-1 MFHPGLEE
+1 MLNSGLEE
-9 DTALY
+9 DVDLY
-14 CEPSDAVF
+14 REPSDAVF
-22 EAFGQVERE
+22 EAFGTVERE
-31 VNDATIKRAEA
+31 VNDVTIKRAEA
-42 LVSVIVAHLDPMP
+42 LASVIVAHLDPMP
-55 DDSSE
+55 DDPSE

-69 GAAPTVVGKVPSF
+69 GAPPAVIGQVPSF

-93 VREQAPRV
+93 VREQAPKV
-101 SIDDTVVCVTRPS
+101 SIDDTVVCVLTPN

-126 LDSLPSPTVGVLS
+126 LDSLPSPTVGMLS
-139 QFMDCTGPQVV
+139 QFMDCTGPQVI
-150 TEARRVVTGALF
+150 TETRRVVTGALF
-162 MPKLWALAKAG
+162 MPKLWALAKTG

-186 LSHSG
+186 LSHLG
-191 ICVPQFD
+191 ICVPLFD

-302 KAKLRVGDL
+302 KVKLRVGDL

-321 MDQLLFDMAVGATP
+321 MDQLLFDMAVGAIP
-335 STEVRAK
+335 STEVHAK
-342 VVPTGQRKPAS
+342 VVPTGQQKPGS
-353 VEHDESVDVAAE
+353 VEYGECVDSAGA
-365 GVKGLSSVPVF
+365 GGNGLSSVPVF

-405 AQANINVTVPVVHF
+405 AQTNINVTVPVVHF
-419 LKDQMP
+419 IKDQMP

-430 DLAANGVK
+430 DLAANGVNV
-438 MPGGD
+438 PSGD
-443 GRASGDRPPGGT
+443 GQATEDRPPGGT
-455 DPGGEAPGVQ
+455 DPGGEPPGVQ
-465 QSAGMNTDGKP
+465 QSAGMNADSKP

-481 PDRNGLSGATPVG
+481 PDENGLSGVTQVRDTPREG
-494 DPPNDS
+494 
-500 ALAGSGPNE
+500 ARTE
-509 GAQTDSAQGGNAPNE
+509 GAQGDEALNE
-524 SVQGAG
+524 SEQGAG
-530 PPEEDGSHETVT
+530 LPEEDGSHETAT
-542 RESDGNM
+542 RENDGNT

-618 RSVMCSVLWCPV
+618 RSVMCSVPWCPV

-668 EKTNRRI
+668 EKTSKRI
-675 SIATRDDGGLA
+675 SITTRDDGGLA

-728 GFLDAEHAKAGV
+728 DFLDAEHAKAGV
-740 AASKQF
+740 STSRQF

-754 PVETEEVDESADDG
+754 PVETEVAAGTGDE
-768 VNPGV
+768 PGDEQV
-773 GRSAEGAERKPA
+773 A
-785 GQSRTPREGKAR
+785 REGETA

>member
-31 VNDATIKRAEA
+31 VNGATIKRAEA

-60 LRTVFDAEA
+60 PRTVFDAEA
-69 GAAPTVVGKVPSF
+69 GAAPTVVGEVPSF

-186 LSHSG
+186 LSHLG
-191 ICVPQFD
+191 ICVPLFD

-224 TTPKSRNEDAVR
+224 TTSKSRNEDAVR

-302 KAKLRVGDL
+302 KVKLRVGDL
-311 GDVEIDDDRL
+311 GDVEMDDDRL
-321 MDQLLFDMAVGATP
+321 MDQLLFDMAVGAIP

-353 VEHDESVDVAAE
+353 VEHDESVDVSGE
-365 GVKGLSSVPVF
+365 GAKGLSSVPVF

-430 DLAANGVK
+430 DLEANGMK

-455 DPGGEAPGVQ
+455 DPCGEAPGVQ

-494 DPPNDS
+494 DPPNES
-500 ALAGSGPNE
+500 A
-509 GAQTDSAQGGNAPNE
+509 
-524 SVQGAG
+524 QGAG

-675 SIATRDDGGLA
+675 SITTRDDGGLA

-713 QFFDAGKLDVSRSVG
+713 QFFDAGKLDVSRSVN

-740 AASKQF
+740 TASKQF

-754 PVETEEVDESADDG
+754 PLEVDEAEESAD
-768 VNPGV
+768 
-773 GRSAEGAERKPA
+773 AEGEPGDEQVA
-785 GQSRTPREGKAR
+785 REGETAR
-797 RDERSVW
+797 GVRSVG
-804 EYAPVPGEL
+804 ESAPVPGEL

>member
-1 MFHPGLEE
+1 MLNPGLEE
-9 DTALY
+9 DVDLY
-14 CEPSDAVF
+14 REPSDAVF

-42 LVSVIVAHLDPMP
+42 LASVVVAHLDPMP

-60 LRTVFDAEA
+60 LRTVFNAEA
-69 GAAPTVVGKVPSF
+69 GAPPAVIGQVPSV

-93 VREQAPRV
+93 VREQAPKV
-101 SIDDTVVCVTRPS
+101 SIDDTVVCVLTPN

-126 LDSLPSPTVGVLS
+126 LDSLPSPTVGMLS
-139 QFMDCTGPQVV
+139 QFMDCTGPQVI
-150 TEARRVVTGALF
+150 TETRRVVTGALF
-162 MPKLWALAKAG
+162 MPKLWALAKSG

-186 LSHSG
+186 LSRLG
-191 ICVPQFD
+191 ICVPLFD

-288 DKDREILVPGESGE
+288 DRDREILVPCESGE
-302 KAKLRVGDL
+302 KVKLRVGDL

-321 MDQLLFDMAVGATP
+321 MDQLLFDMAVGAIP
-335 STEVRAK
+335 STEVSAK
-342 VVPTGQRKPAS
+342 VVPTGQQKPAS
-353 VEHDESVDVAAE
+353 VEHGESTDTADV
-365 GVKGLSSVPVF
+365 GDNGLSGVPMF
-376 NDKWEANNAQRVYEM
+376 NDKWEASNAQRVYEM

-405 AQANINVTVPVVHF
+405 AQANINVTIPVLHF

-425 GLIEL
+425 GLVEL

-438 MPGGD
+438 MSGGVD
-443 GRASGDRPPGGT
+443 QATEDRPPGGT
-455 DPGGEAPGVQ
+455 DPGGEPPGVQ
-465 QSAGMNTDGKP
+465 QPAGMNTDGKP
-476 QGEDP
+476 QGEEP
-481 PDRNGLSGATPVG
+481 PDRSGLSGVTPVG
-494 DPPNDS
+494 HPPH
-500 ALAGSGPNE
+500 AGARTE
-509 GAQTDSAQGGNAPNE
+509 GAQGDEALNE
-524 SVQGAG
+524 SEQGAG
-530 PPEEDGSHETVT
+530 LPEEDGSHETAT
-542 RESDGNM
+542 RENDGNT

-562 AMVNNRTP
+562 AMLNNRTP

-600 STPTKYRVTAPLK
+600 STPTRYRVTAPLK

-618 RSVMCSVLWCPV
+618 RSVMCSVPWCPV

-668 EKTNRRI
+668 EKTSKRI
-675 SIATRDDGGLA
+675 SITTRDDGGLA

-706 EQFEQLV
+706 EQFGQLV
-713 QFFDAGKLDVSRSVG
+713 QFFDAGKLDVSRSVN

-740 AASKQF
+740 STSRQF

-754 PVETEEVDESADDG
+754 PVAVEEVAESAGAGDE
-768 VNPGV
+768 PGDEQV
-773 GRSAEGAERKPA
+773 A
-785 GQSRTPREGKAR
+785 REGETAR
-797 RDERSVW
+797 GGRSVW

>member
-1 MFHPGLEE
+1 MLNPGLEE
-9 DTALY
+9 DVDLY
-14 CEPSDAVF
+14 REPSDAVF

-31 VNDATIKRAEA
+31 VNDATIKCAEA
-42 LVSVIVAHLDPMP
+42 LVSVVVAHLDPLT
-55 DDSSE
+55 DDASE

-69 GAAPTVVGKVPSF
+69 GSAPTVVGQVPSF

-101 SIDDTVVCVTRPS
+101 SIDDTVVCVPTPN

-126 LDSLPSPTVGVLS
+126 LDSLPSPTVGMLS

-150 TEARRVVTGALF
+150 TETRRVVTGALF

-186 LSHSG
+186 LSHLG
-191 ICVPQFD
+191 ICVPLFD

-302 KAKLRVGDL
+302 KVKLRVGDL

-321 MDQLLFDMAVGATP
+321 MDQLLFDMAVGAIP
-335 STEVRAK
+335 STEVHAK
-342 VVPTGQRKPAS
+342 VVPTGQQKPDR
-353 VEHDESVDVAAE
+353 VEHDESVDVAGEGAE
-365 GVKGLSSVPVF
+365 GLSSVPVF

-405 AQANINVTVPVVHF
+405 AQTNINVTVPVVHF

-438 MPGGD
+438 VPSGD
-443 GRASGDRPPGGT
+443 GQATEDRPPGGT
-455 DPGGEAPGVQ
+455 DPGGEPPGVQ
-465 QSAGMNTDGKP
+465 QPVGMNTDGKP
-476 QGEDP
+476 QGEEP
-481 PDRNGLSGATPVG
+481 PDRSGLSGVTQVRDTPREG
-494 DPPNDS
+494 
-500 ALAGSGPNE
+500 ARTE
-509 GAQTDSAQGGNAPNE
+509 GAQGDEALNE
-524 SVQGAG
+524 SEQGAG
-530 PPEEDGSHETVT
+530 LPEEDGSHETAT
-542 RESDGNM
+542 RENDGNT

-562 AMVNNRTP
+562 AMLNNRTP

-618 RSVMCSVLWCPV
+618 RSVTCSVLWCPV

-668 EKTNRRI
+668 EKTNKRI
-675 SIATRDDGGLA
+675 SITTRDDGGLA

-706 EQFEQLV
+706 EQFGQLV
-713 QFFDAGKLDVSRSVG
+713 QFFDAGKLDVSRSVN

-740 AASKQF
+740 STSRQF

-754 PVETEEVDESADDG
+754 PVQTEEAEAAAGTGDE
-768 VNPGV
+768 PGDEQV
-773 GRSAEGAERKPA
+773 A
-785 GQSRTPREGKAR
+785 REGETAR
-797 RDERSVW
+797 GGRSVW
-804 EYAPVPGEL
+804 EYAPAPGEL

>member
-1 MFHPGLEE
+1 MLNPGLEA
-9 DTALY
+9 DADLY
-14 CEPSDAVF
+14 REPSDAVF
-22 EAFGQVERE
+22 EAFGRVELE

-42 LVSVIVAHLDPMP
+42 LVSVVVAHLDPMP

-60 LRTVFDAEA
+60 LRTVFDAEV
-69 GAAPTVVGKVPSF
+69 GAAPTVVGQVPSF
-82 AGETRVDAFGQ
+82 AGETRVDSFGQ

-101 SIDDTVVCVTRPS
+101 SIDDTVVCVPTPN
-114 GGVVSVKDVERL
+114 GGVVSVKDVEQL
-126 LDSLPSPTVGVLS
+126 LDSMPSPTVGMLS
-139 QFMDCTGPQVV
+139 QFMDCTGPQVI
-150 TEARRVVTGALF
+150 TETRRVVTGALF

-186 LSHSG
+186 LSHLG
-191 ICVPQFD
+191 ICVPLFD

-224 TTPKSRNEDAVR
+224 TTPKSRNEDAAR

-302 KAKLRVGDL
+302 KVKLRVGDL
-311 GDVEIDDDRL
+311 GDVEINDDRL
-321 MDQLLFDMAVGATP
+321 MDQLLFDMAVGAIP
-335 STEVRAK
+335 STEVHAK

-353 VEHDESVDVAAE
+353 VEHDDSADTA
-365 GVKGLSSVPVF
+365 GVGDNGLSNVPVF
-376 NDKWEANNAQRVYEM
+376 NDKWEANNAQRVYET

-405 AQANINVTVPVVHF
+405 AQTNINVTVPVVHF

-430 DLAANGVK
+430 DMDANGVK

-443 GRASGDRPPGGT
+443 GRTSEDWPPGGT
-455 DPGGEAPGVQ
+455 DPGGEPPGVQ
-465 QSAGMNTDGKP
+465 QSAGTNADGKP

-481 PDRNGLSGATPVG
+481 PDRSGLSGVPPAG
-494 DPPNDS
+494 YPPNEG
-500 ALAGSGPNE
+500 ALADSGPNE
-509 GAQTDSAQGGNAPNE
+509 SAQTDSAQGDEA
-524 SVQGAG
+524 QGAG
-530 PPEEDGSHETVT
+530 PSEEDGSHETATRKTVT
-542 RESDGNM
+542 RKNDGNVTQ
-549 ARPVLVRERLNVP
+549 PVLVRDRLNVP

-600 STPTKYRVTAPLK
+600 TTPTKYRVTAPLK

-618 RSVMCSVLWCPV
+618 RSVMCSVLWCTV

-668 EKTNRRI
+668 EKTNKRI
-675 SIATRDDGGLA
+675 SITTRDDGGLA
-686 VEFPRIGTTL
+686 FEFPRIGTTL

-713 QFFDAGKLDVSRSVG
+713 QFFDAGKLDVSRSVDD
-728 GFLDAEHAKAGV
+728 FLDAEHAKAGV
-740 AASKQF
+740 SASKQF

-754 PVETEEVDESADDG
+754 PVETEEAEVAADAGDELDDEQ
-768 VNPGV
+768 V
-773 GRSAEGAERKPA
+773 
-785 GQSRTPREGKAR
+785 TREGETA

-804 EYAPVPGEL
+804 AYEPVPGEL

>member
-9 DTALY
+9 DVDLY

-22 EAFGQVERE
+22 EAFRHVERE

-42 LVSVIVAHLDPMP
+42 LVSVIVAHLDPLT

-69 GAAPTVVGKVPSF
+69 GVAPTVVGQVPSF
-82 AGETRVDAFGQ
+82 ASETRVDAFGQ
-93 VREQAPRV
+93 VREQTPRV
-101 SIDDTVVCVTRPS
+101 SIDDTVVCVPTPN
-114 GGVVSVKDVERL
+114 GGVASVKDVEQL
-126 LDSLPSPTVGVLS
+126 LDSLPSPTVGMLS

-186 LSHSG
+186 LSHLG

-205 LDVTFKTF
+205 VDVTFKTF
-213 RKHVNEIIAML
+213 RKHVNDIIAML
-224 TTPKSRNEDAVR
+224 TTPKSRNEDALR
-236 NRCVRYWDNGDGTS
+236 NRCVRYWDNGNGTS

-302 KAKLRVGDL
+302 KVKLRVGDL

-321 MDQLLFDMAVGATP
+321 MDQLLFDMAVGAIP

-342 VVPTGQRKPAS
+342 VVPTGQRKPDN
-353 VEHDESVDVAAE
+353 VEHRESDGSADEGAT
-365 GVKGLSSVPVF
+365 KLSNVPVF
-376 NDKWEANNAQRVYEM
+376 NDKWEASNAQRVYET

-405 AQANINVTVPVVHF
+405 AQANINVTVPVLHF
-419 LKDQMP
+419 LKDQVP
-425 GLIEL
+425 GVVEL
-430 DLAANGVK
+430 DLAANGVNE
-438 MPGGD
+438 PGSDERG
-443 GRASGDRPPGGT
+443 SKDRPPGET
-455 DPGGEAPGVQ
+455 DSGGDPPGVQ
-465 QSAGMNTDGKP
+465 QSAGTNTVGKP
-476 QGEDP
+476 PGEESQDK
-481 PDRNGLSGATPVG
+481 SGFRRTPSAG
-494 DPPNDS
+494 DPPVDS
-500 ALAGSGPNE
+500 ALAGSGPNG
-509 GAQTDSAQGGNAPNE
+509 GAQTDSAQGDNAPNE
-524 SVQGAG
+524 SAQGAR
-530 PPEEDGSHETVT
+530 PPEESGSHETAT
-542 RESDGNM
+542 RENSENT
-549 ARPVLVRERLNVP
+549 ASPVLVRDRLNVP

-570 IDDQTADELI
+570 IDDQTADEVI

-618 RSVMCSVLWCPV
+618 RSDTCSVPWCPV
-630 PARVCEKDHIEPFN
+630 PSRVCEKDHIEPFN

-656 ENLHPLCKKHHQ
+656 ENLHPLCKKHH
-668 EKTNRRI
+668 
-675 SIATRDDGGLA
+675 
-686 VEFPRIGTTL
+686 
-696 VYPPE
+696 
-701 SRINQ
+701 
-706 EQFEQLV
+706 
-713 QFFDAGKLDVSRSVG
+713 
-728 GFLDAEHAKAGV
+728 AGV
-740 AASKQF
+740 
-746 VTQEEITK
+746 
-754 PVETEEVDESADDG
+754 SAG
-768 VNPGV
+768 VQN
-773 GRSAEGAERKPA
+773 
-785 GQSRTPREGKAR
+785 
-797 RDERSVW
+797 
-804 EYAPVPGEL
+804 
-813 VGDAPPF
+813 

>member
-1 MFHPGLEE
+1 MLNPGLEE
-9 DTALY
+9 DADLY
-14 CEPSDAVF
+14 REPSDAVF
-22 EAFGQVERE
+22 EAFGRVELE

-42 LVSVIVAHLDPMP
+42 LVCVVVAHLDPMP
-55 DDSSE
+55 DDSSV

-69 GAAPTVVGKVPSF
+69 GAPPAVIGQVPSF
-82 AGETRVDAFGQ
+82 AGETRVDSFGQ
-93 VREQAPRV
+93 AREQAPRV
-101 SIDDTVVCVTRPS
+101 SVDDTVVCVLTPN

-126 LDSLPSPTVGVLS
+126 LDSLPSPTVGMLS
-139 QFMDCTGPQVV
+139 QFMDCTGPQVI
-150 TEARRVVTGALF
+150 TETRRVVTGALF
-162 MPKLWALAKAG
+162 MPNLWALAKAG

-186 LSHSG
+186 LSHLG
-191 ICVPQFD
+191 ICVPLFD

-288 DKDREILVPGESGE
+288 DKDREILVPGETGE
-302 KAKLRVGDL
+302 KVKLRVGDL

-321 MDQLLFDMAVGATP
+321 MDQLLFDMAVGAIP

-342 VVPTGQRKPAS
+342 VVPTGQQKPGS
-353 VEHDESVDVAAE
+353 VEYGECADSAGAGGD
-365 GVKGLSSVPVF
+365 GLSSVPVF
-376 NDKWEANNAQRVYEM
+376 NDKWEANNAQRVYET

-405 AQANINVTVPVVHF
+405 AQTNINVTVPVLHF

-443 GRASGDRPPGGT
+443 GQATEDRPPGGT
-455 DPGGEAPGVQ
+455 DPGGEPPGVQ
-465 QSAGMNTDGKP
+465 PPAGMNADGKP
-476 QGEDP
+476 QDENP
-481 PDRNGLSGATPVG
+481 PDRSGLSGVTPVG

-509 GAQTDSAQGGNAPNE
+509 SAQGDNAPNE
-524 SVQGAG
+524 SAQRAR
-530 PPEEDGSHETVT
+530 PPEESGSHETAT
-542 RESDGNM
+542 RKTVMRKSDGNM
-549 ARPVLVRERLNVP
+549 TQPVLVRDRLNVP
-562 AMVNNRTP
+562 VMVNNRTP

-618 RSVMCSVLWCPV
+618 RSVMCSVLWCTV
-630 PARVCEKDHIEPFN
+630 PARVCEKDHIDPFN

-675 SIATRDDGGLA
+675 NITKRDDGGLA
-686 VEFPRIGTTL
+686 FEFPRIGTTL

-706 EQFEQLV
+706 EQSEQLL
-713 QFFDAGKLDVSRSVG
+713 QFFDAGKLDVSRSVND
-728 GFLDAEHAKAGV
+728 FLDAEHVKAGV
-740 AASKQF
+740 SVSKQF

-754 PVETEEVDESADDG
+754 PVETEEAEVAADARDE
-768 VNPGV
+768 P
-773 GRSAEGAERKPA
+773 
-785 GQSRTPREGKAR
+785 

-804 EYAPVPGEL
+804 EYEPVPGEL